1 MIVTTVATAD
11 TRASAA
17 TVFDVANDIDD
28 IAEAFVS
35 FGPIPGVAR
44 GEVIGGGPL
53 AEGKTRRLQLTD
65 GSMVEEDMLLF
76 DRPRAFSYTLR
87 GIGKPF
93 GLLVRQGKA
102 HWMLTESAA
111 GTHVHW
117 QYNFEL
123 TSALAWPV
131 AGPLLHLLFNAWMRR
146 CLGRITDLAVRAS
159 TGVEKRRSSAAG

>member
-17 TVFDVANDIDD
+17 TVFDVANDIEG

-44 GEVIGGGPL
+44 GEVVGGGPL
-53 AEGKTRRLQLTD
+53 AVGKTRRVHLTD

-93 GLLVRQGKA
+93 GLIVREGKA
-102 HWMLTESAA
+102 NWMLTESSA

-117 QYNFEL
+117 QYSFEL
-123 TSALAWPV
+123 TSPMMWPL
-131 AGPLLHLLFNAWMRR
+131 AGPILHLLFNGWMRR
-146 CLGRITDLAVRAS
+146 CLGRITELAVQTS
-159 TGVEKRRSSAAG
+159 TGIERPGATGTG